1 MTTESSSNHV
11 EIRAENLEPPS
22 WMDSLRHFVLRV
34 LEELSVQNWE
44 VSVLLVDDTTMREL
58 NRKFRNIDRPTDVL
72 SFAAFDAST
81 LDHAAPDIS
90 VGPIAAGDIVIDL
103 PQVER
108 QAQEWKIPVEEEL
121 RRMTIHGVL
130 HLAGHDHQSNSFEEE
145 PMLRLQESILQ
156 SVQERIY

>member
-1 MTTESSSNHV
+1 MTIESSSNHV

-22 WMDSLRHFVLRV
+22 WMDSLQHFVLRV

-44 VSVLLVDDTTMREL
+44 VSVLLVDDNTMQDL
-58 NRKFRNIDRPTDVL
+58 NRQFRDIDRPTDVL
-72 SFAAFDAST
+72 SFAAFDASAPE
-81 LDHAAPDIS
+81 HAPTA
-90 VGPIAAGDIVIDL
+90 GPVAAGDIVIDL
-103 PQVER
+103 PQVDR
-108 QAQEWKIPVEEEL
+108 QAREWEVSAEEEL
-121 RRMTIHGVL
+121 RRMTVHGVL